1 MGRKTLREKQLGRM
15 AGEILK
21 FKDIAKKWYNHACIR
36 YLQQHELTDEQE
48 ALLEEVSEFIINA
61 TDTLSSDND
70 FIKKVLLPPVKLPQK
85 KVKA

>member
-1 MGRKTLREKQLGRM
+1 MERKTLREKQLGRM

-48 ALLEEVSEFIINA
+48 ALLEEVSEFITEAI
-61 TDTLSSDND
+61 DKLDGDNN
-70 FIKKVLLPPVKLPQK
+70 FIKKILLPPVKLPQK
-85 KVKA
+85 KVKV